1 MNTDHLQNNMGYE
14 TMKMFD
20 RSYIEREL
28 NTINKYLDKQISI
41 YIFGG
46 GAMSFYD
53 LKTATKDIDVLLPSE
68 VEASALIKILL
79 KSGYQKIETNDPSYI
94 QMKTREI
101 IENADGFRWDIFV
114 NKICGGL
121 LFSEDMQKRSKSF
134 KEFTNVKTYLVS
146 PEDIFILKSV
156 TSRPRDREDMFT
168 LFSHGLNVEII
179 KKEIQKQAKLD
190 ENKAWL
196 SYFFIGLDELVNEYD
211 VIFPDYDE
219 FLRLAEDEMLEKLIL
234 RFIQKK
240 PCSLHDLSSTLKCDK
255 NEIIQILEELIK
267 QDKISR
273 FKGKFYIT

>member
-1 MNTDHLQNNMGYE
+1 
-14 TMKMFD
+14 MKMFD
-20 RSYIEREL
+20 SDYIEKEL
-28 NTINKYLDKQISI
+28 KNINKYLNKQINI

-68 VEASALIKILL
+68 AEASVLIKTLY
-79 KSGYQKIETNDPSYI
+79 KNGYTKLQIKDPIYI
-94 QMKTREI
+94 KMKTREI
-101 IENADGFRWDIFV
+101 IENTDGFRWDIFV

-121 LFSEDMQKRSKSF
+121 TFSKDMQKRSKKY
-134 KEFTNVKTYLVS
+134 KEFENIKTYLVS

-179 KKEIQKQAKLD
+179 RKEIQKQAKLD

-196 SYFFIGLDELVNEYD
+196 SYFFVGLDELVGEYN

-234 RFIQKK
+234 EFIKKK
-240 PCSLHDLSSTLKCDK
+240 PRTINDLVSILNCDK
-255 NEIIQILEELIK
+255 NEIIKILEDLIK

-273 FKGKFYIT
+273 FKGKFYLK

>member
-1 MNTDHLQNNMGYE
+1 
-14 TMKMFD
+14 MKMFD
-20 RSYIEREL
+20 SNYIEQEL
-28 NTINKYLDKQISI
+28 KNINKYLNKQISI

-68 VEASALIKILL
+68 AEASALIKILF
-79 KSGYQKIETNDPSYI
+79 KSGYNKIETKDPTYI
-94 QMKTREI
+94 KMKTREI
-101 IENADGFRWDIFV
+101 IENTEGFRWDIFV

-121 LFSEDMQKRSKSF
+121 IFSEDMQKRSIRF
-134 KEFTNVKTYLVS
+134 KEFNNVKTYLVS
-146 PEDIFILKSV
+146 PEDMFILKSI

-196 SYFFIGLDELVNEYD
+196 SYFFVGLDELVSEYN
-211 VIFPDYDE
+211 VLFPNYDE
-219 FLRLAEDEMLEKLIL
+219 FLRLAEEDMLEKLIL
-234 RFIQKK
+234 EFIQKK
-240 PCSLHDLSSTLKCDK
+240 PRSIHDLASILKCDK
-255 NEIIQILEELIK
+255 NEIKQILEYLIK

-273 FKGKFYIT
+273 FKGKYNLNKEI

>member
-1 MNTDHLQNNMGYE
+1 
-14 TMKMFD
+14 MFD
-20 RSYIEREL
+20 SNYIKKEL
-28 NTINKYLDKQISI
+28 KNINKNLNKKINI

-53 LKTATKDIDVLLPSE
+53 LKTSTKDIDVLLPSE
-68 VEASALIKILL
+68 AEASALIKTLY
-79 KSGYQKIETNDPSYI
+79 KSGYNKIETKDPIYI
-94 QMKTREI
+94 KMKTREI
-101 IENADGFRWDIFV
+101 IGNKDGFRWDIFV

-121 LFSEDMQKRSKSF
+121 KFSEDMQKRAKRF
-134 KEFTNVKTYLVS
+134 KEFNNIKTYLVS

-156 TSRPRDREDMFT
+156 TSRLRDREDMFT

-196 SYFFIGLDELVNEYD
+196 SYFFVGLDELVSEYN

-234 RFIQKK
+234 EFIQKK
-240 PCSLHDLSSTLKCDK
+240 PRLLNDLVSILKCDK
-255 NEIIQILEELIK
+255 NEIKQILEELIK

-273 FKGKFYIT
+273 FKGKFYLK

>member
-1 MNTDHLQNNMGYE
+1 
-14 TMKMFD
+14 MKMFD
-20 RSYIEREL
+20 SNYIELEL
-28 NTINKYLDKQISI
+28 KKINKHLNKPINI

-68 VEASALIKILL
+68 TETSALIKTLY
-79 KSGYQKIETNDPSYI
+79 KSGYNKIETKDPIYI
-94 QMKTREI
+94 KMKTREI
-101 IENADGFRWDIFV
+101 IENTDGFRWDIFV

-121 LFSEDMQKRSKSF
+121 TFSEDMQKRSKSF
-134 KEFTNVKTYLVS
+134 KEFNNIKTYLVS

-179 KKEIQKQAKLD
+179 KKEIKKQAKLD

-196 SYFFIGLDELVNEYD
+196 SYFFIGLDELVSEYN

-219 FLRLAEDEMLEKLIL
+219 FLRLAEGDMLEKLIL
-234 RFIQKK
+234 EFIQKK
-240 PCSLHDLSSTLKCDK
+240 PCSLNDLVSILKCDK
-255 NEIIQILEELIK
+255 NEIKQILEDLIK

-273 FKGKFYIT
+273 SKGKFYHK